1 MLSAKF
7 LHWIEVQTGD
17 GGLAIYYGV
26 KKNIKVIYREF

>member
-17 GGLAIYYGV
+17 GGLAIYYDV
-26 KKNIKVIYREF
+26 KKSNCMYNDM